1 MCLDVDRMEVSRA
14 EVRASEM
21 GFVSRPQLIGTGSTG
36 LVSARLNL
44 AGGAKRDEQRKP
56 ASLFCCPTA
65 LSLGKKIECWGCHFL
80 TTQR

>member
-14 EVRASEM
+14 EVQASEM

-44 AGGAKRDEQRKP
+44 AGGAKWDE
-56 ASLFCCPTA
+56 
-65 LSLGKKIECWGCHFL
+65 
-80 TTQR
+80 